1 MRRSRFAQAG
11 FLLLFVAGCSSA
23 GTPVPTVASPTNA
36 SPGPTAVESSTAPLT
51 AAPSQPPSPS
61 PSAVSTPATTAS
73 GWQQVPAQPALT
85 AAQTTLV
92 VWTGQRFLAAGTLD
106 DGSTGILDS
115 SDGQAWHSQPGFGP
129 GSRVQGFAV
138 GPAGILAVGA
148 QDSDARSWFSADGLT
163 WKAAPETAA
172 LRPAKNDSLEMEG
185 AVPTPGGWLAVGQEQ
200 LSCQFDCGSWA
211 AVRADVWTSKDG
223 LTWVREPA
231 SSALA
236 NAGMTGVVKAGPGYV
251 AAGGAPDKATGTEG
265 PVHAAIWT
273 SADGS
278 TWTRVKDGPVF
289 HAPPGTD
296 QTFGVAISGIA
307 ASGGRLVAVGSVAS
321 QGDVGSAL
329 AWWSDD
335 GRAWQRA
342 TGERFLY
349 GQLWHVAS
357 VPGGFIGA
365 GPSGPDSCLGG
376 IWSSADGKAWSCVAA
391 DPPFDNT
398 VATDAAASPTL
409 ELVVGYD
416 PSGGASI
423 LWTRPV
429 P

>member
-11 FLLLFVAGCSSA
+11 FIVLFVAGCSSA
-23 GTPVPTVASPTNA
+23 ATPAPTAAIPASASP
-36 SPGPTAVESSTAPLT
+36 SPTAVVSSATPAV
-51 AAPSQPPSPS
+51 APSPGASASPS
-61 PSAVSTPATTAS
+61 PTPSTTVS

-92 VWTGQRFLAAGTLD
+92 IWTGQRFLAAGLLD

-115 SDGQAWHSQPGFGP
+115 SDGQTWHTQAGFGP
-129 GSRVQGFAV
+129 GARILNFSV
-138 GPAGILAVGA
+138 GPAGVLAVGA
-148 QDSDARSWFSADGLT
+148 QDTKARSWFSTDGLT
-163 WKAAPETAA
+163 WRAAPDSAA
-172 LRPAKNDSLEMEG
+172 LRPAKSDSIQMAG
-185 AVPTPGGWLAVGQEQ
+185 AVATPAGWLAVGQEVV
-200 LSCQFDCGSWA
+200 SCEFDCGSWA

-223 LTWVREPA
+223 LIWTREPA

-236 NAGMTGVVKAGPGYV
+236 NAAMAGVVKGGPGYV
-251 AAGGAPDKATGTEG
+251 AAGSAPDKPTTTEG
-265 PVHAAIWT
+265 PVHAVVWT

-278 TWTRVKDGPVF
+278 SWTRVKDAPVF
-289 HAPPGTD
+289 HAPADTD
-296 QTFGVAISGIA
+296 QRFGATMSGIA
-307 ASGGRLVAVGSVAS
+307 TAGNRLVAVGTVAS
-321 QGDVGSAL
+321 QDDVSSAL

-335 GRAWQRA
+335 GRTWQRG
-342 TGERFLY
+342 TGERFHY
-349 GQLWHVAS
+349 GQLWQVAD
-357 VPGGFIGA
+357 VPGGFLGT

-391 DPPFDNT
+391 DSTFDGS
-398 VATDAAASPTL
+398 VAADATASPTV

-416 PSGGASI
+416 PSGGGSI